1 MLISTLDCYQIGGEI
16 LVLKVK
22 RVTHEG
28 VAVELPA
35 KATQGS
41 AGFDLYAAIATPV
54 TIEPGGLVSVPTGI
68 AIGFPEPQ
76 YAGLILSRSGLA
88 TRHGIALANGVGLID
103 SDYTGELTVG
113 LCNVSKEPYTL
124 EPGERFAQLVVIPI
138 AQLQIIEAAS
148 LDDTERSDGGFG
160 STGRF

>member
-1 MLISTLDCYQIGGEI
+1 MLQPAYYKIGGAN

-22 RVTHEG
+22 RIKHEG
-28 VAVELPA
+28 VAVALPA

-41 AGFDLYAAIATPV
+41 AGFDLYAAIASPV
-54 TIEPGGLVSVPTGI
+54 TIEPGALVSVPTGI
-68 AIGFPEPQ
+68 AVGFPEPL
-76 YAGLILSRSGLA
+76 YAGLIFSRSGLA

-138 AQLQIIEAAS
+138 ASIEVMEAAS
-148 LDDTERSDGGFG
+148 LGDTERSDGGFG